1 MIIIIITVR
10 AELVAGVWAVF
21 VSCPLLTRQILASEG
36 RYPVHLVPQAW
47 TVFNT
52 RHHRK
57 RGLTTQGTTVLTKLT
72 SRFVLPGRGG
82 VVDSQTETQP
92 SLSEAAELAE
102 TSLRSGGQH

>member
-1 MIIIIITVR
+1 MLLVVMIMIISSTVR

-47 TVFNT
+47 TVFNR

-57 RGLTTQGTTVLTKLT
+57 RGLTTQGTTAAHLTLLYRQVCSSWT
-72 SRFVLPGRGG
+72 G
-82 VVDSQTETQP
+82 
-92 SLSEAAELAE
+92 
-102 TSLRSGGQH
+102 RSGGQPDGNSTLSF